1 MTPLD
6 KALNILK
13 DDPENIENRHHF
25 YSLFL
30 QTSFFIPTFN
40 EKSGDVTKTEDEE
53 LKPEKAMP
61 LIMESDGSDFMMLFD
76 HEDRVVA
83 WAEEGVQCIT
93 LPGYAI
99 IAMTTDQL
107 HLAMNIGTDYSKQFV
122 PEEISW
128 LKDVVKL
135 SGEGGAGKE

>member
-30 QTSFFIPTFN
+30 QTSFYIPTFN

-122 PEEISW
+122 PEEINW

>member
-53 LKPEKAMP
+53 LQPEKAMP

>member
-40 EKSGDVTKTEDEE
+40 EKSGDVTKTEDEK